1 MEVFQ
6 LKTKPHNKTKDR
18 VNEFIQDGFVCI
30 GWPGIDNLQNVGKD
44 EIRTR
49 LQQKYPNLTGHK
61 LGNALGQVNTFVNT
75 IQKGDIVLISEKE
88 YAHVGIA
95 DDYYY
100 ESAFDNDDDGM
111 CHRRKIQWVN
121 KIKLSDLPADIQKLM
136 ANRNTICKYP
146 KSLETAEL
154 DLLTNNTTAI
164 VDENSQKFEEL
175 FKEALIVLEQELK
188 SEDPDRRLKAAG
200 ELIKLK
206 KS

>member
-49 LQQKYPNLTGHK
+49 LQQKYADLTGHK

-121 KIKLSDLPADIQKLM
+121 KIIISDLPPDIQKLL
-136 ANRNTICKYP
+136 ANRNTICRYP
-146 KSLETAEL
+146 KLIEPPELE
-154 DLLTNNTTAI
+154 LLLNKKTEMK
-164 VDENSQKFEEL
+164 DENSQKLEEL
-175 FKEALIVLEQELK
+175 FKAALEVLENELK
-188 SEDPDRRLKAAG
+188 SDDPEIRLKAAS
-200 ELIKLK
+200 ELIRIK
-206 KS
+206 KC